1 MRKFPKRLE
10 EIEMPNLQ
18 LAYLDIETARD
29 YKSDFGKFA
38 TRLPRVGLEH
48 HHQSLLGARQETHS
62 PR

>member
-1 MRKFPKRLE
+1 
-10 EIEMPNLQ
+10 MPNLQ